1 MSKQRRTKTTSGG
14 MQFQPIEQPW
24 HVEKTCR
31 EALEQISAEGCA
43 FQFLPTIAC
52 TKLEICMFPTH
63 ILNLLI
69 RWVEEFGRAD
79 AIARREPVGSI
90 MPFLLYC
97 AAVSMAHLTVCGQ
110 TLRQAAG

>member
-1 MSKQRRTKTTSGG
+1 VACRKDMSGSIGTNICGRVRLSILADDSMHK
-14 MQFQPIEQPW
+14 
-24 HVEKTCR
+24 
-31 EALEQISAEGCA
+31 IS
-43 FQFLPTIAC
+43 
-52 TKLEICMFPTH
+52 
-63 ILNLLI
+63 I

-79 AIARREPVGSI
+79 AIARREPVVSI

>member
-1 MSKQRRTKTTSGG
+1 MSKR
-14 MQFQPIEQPW
+14 
-24 HVEKTCR
+24 HVGKHWNKCLQKG
-31 EALEQISAEGCA
+31 APS
-43 FQFLPTIAC
+43 
-52 TKLEICMFPTH
+52 TH

-79 AIARREPVGSI
+79 AIARREPVVSI